1 MRFWMRRLSS
11 GSVTSAQSV
20 SFTVAFV
27 TRLAFDGD
35 VVPGLLGLELAEL
48 ILGLRGDI
56 SGLVVS

>member
-27 TRLAFDGD
+27 TRLALAGD

-48 ILGLRGDI
+48 ILELGGDI